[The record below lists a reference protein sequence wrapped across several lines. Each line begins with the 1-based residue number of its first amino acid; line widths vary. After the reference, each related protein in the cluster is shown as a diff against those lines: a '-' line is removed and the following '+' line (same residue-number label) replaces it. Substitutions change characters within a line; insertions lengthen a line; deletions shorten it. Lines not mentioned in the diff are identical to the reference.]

1 MVAAFGLKAMG
12 RAGAHGSRLN
22 SGYEPTVTG
31 DPEEVLRLVEQE
43 KPHLVLLHLVL
54 PGIDG
59 LELMKDIADMAGV
72 PVIFLSAYG
81 QDHLVARAFDMGAA
95 DYVVKPFS
103 PTELDARIR
112 AALRRRESPEAPP
125 PYLAGDLR
133 IDYAERRVSL
143 AGVTVPLTAVEYE
156 TLAELST
163 NGGRVLTYAH
173 LLRRVW
179 RLDAGADVRPMQ
191 TVVSS
196 LRRKLRDDAGNPRYI
211 FTEIRVGYRMSRADE
226 LADQGPQAG
235 C

>member
-1 MVAAFGLKAMG
+1 M
-12 RAGAHGSRLN
+12 
-22 SGYEPTVTG
+22 
-31 DPEEVLRLVEQE
+31 
-43 KPHLVLLHLVL
+43 
-54 PGIDG
+54 
-59 LELMKDIADMAGV
+59 
-72 PVIFLSAYG
+72 
-81 QDHLVARAFDMGAA
+81 
-95 DYVVKPFS
+95 
-103 PTELDARIR
+103 
-112 AALRRRESPEAPP
+112 
-125 PYLAGDLR
+125 
-133 IDYAERRVSL
+133 SL

-226 LADQGPQAG
+226 LAYQRP
-235 C
+235 